1 MTTYTIDQFVQADCA
16 LDNVNTAREVFVSW
30 IAANAAE
37 LLPLLP
43 TGSGRLA
50 AGPYKDTT
58 DAMLASYR
66 SAGRSTAGAKAAHRR
81 AMNVVRIIGANPRHT
96 VEEDL
101 AFSLRVINARIIA
114 NTDDADQIAAAIAGK
129 RTTASRAPRNA
140 AEKAAAEKAAAEK
153 AAKAA
158 EKAAE
163 KAVKD
168 AEKAAEKAAKD
179 AEKAAKDAAEKAAKE
194 EALALANLDGSAR
207 VERAHNALA
216 AALTEY
222 MDALANVREEEGG
235 NLTAAAAAWMTAH
248 LAKASA
254 LIAAA

>member
-30 IAANAAE
+30 IAANAAD

-58 DAMLASYR
+58 DAMLTSYR
-66 SAGRSTAGAKAAHRR
+66 AAGRSTAGAKAAHRR

-96 VEEDL
+96 VEEDM

-158 EKAAE
+158 EKAAAKVAKDDAA
-163 KAVKD
+163 KAAKAAAD
-168 AEKAAEKAAKD
+168 AAKAAEKAAAD
-179 AEKAAKDAAEKAAKE
+179 AAKVDLSSVE
-194 EALALANLDGSAR
+194 ELTA
-207 VERAHNALA
+207 AHNDLA
-216 AALTEY
+216 ASIARYVAAHKRCE
-222 MDALANVREEEGG
+222 VEGG
-235 NLTAAAAAWMTAH
+235 KLTAAAAKWMTNA
-248 LAKASA
+248 LADVAT
-254 LIAAA
+254 LIA